1 MGGVFKKSKFFFDN
15 ILISSKSSLLLS
27 LNSKMEQLIGEI
39 TTDERNLKAA
49 TENHAKEASNFA
61 ALEKESTDII
71 DTLNC
76 TIALLDRYAS
86 MIEGQE
92 EDIAAWTGD
101 QKAETKAQGLDR
113 NTNSLICATCKRE
126 PLNSVMVTEIFL
138 DFANFGVRFWD
149 PCSFECYQPSG

>member
-1 MGGVFKKSKFFFDN
+1 MKRHR
-15 ILISSKSSLLLS
+15 
-27 LNSKMEQLIGEI
+27 QLKYLGFEI
-39 TTDERNLKAA
+39 RM
-49 TENHAKEASNFA
+49 
-61 ALEKESTDII
+61 EKEEGAESKATMNFELRSKEYLSDGRIL
-71 DTLNC
+71 TKG
-76 TIALLDRYAS
+76 
-86 MIEGQE
+86 IEGQE

-138 DFANFGVRFWD
+138 DFANFGVQFWD

>member
-1 MGGVFKKSKFFFDN
+1 MKRHR
-15 ILISSKSSLLLS
+15 
-27 LNSKMEQLIGEI
+27 QLKYLGFEI
-39 TTDERNLKAA
+39 RM
-49 TENHAKEASNFA
+49 
-61 ALEKESTDII
+61 EKEEGAESKATMNFELRSKEYLSDGRIL
-71 DTLNC
+71 TKG
-76 TIALLDRYAS
+76 
-86 MIEGQE
+86 IEGQE